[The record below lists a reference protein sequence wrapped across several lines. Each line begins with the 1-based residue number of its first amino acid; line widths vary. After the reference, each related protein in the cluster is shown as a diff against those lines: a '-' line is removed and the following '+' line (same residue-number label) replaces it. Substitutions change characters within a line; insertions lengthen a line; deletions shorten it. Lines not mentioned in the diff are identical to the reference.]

1 MENYTHNDELQHW
14 GIKGQKWGQRRYQN
28 KDGSLTP
35 EGKKRYNQEVEKLK
49 AEEAKI
55 KAAEKVAATKKKTQA
70 KLDKLDAKKAEL
82 EERKKKLKNGD
93 VEDPDKKV
101 ETDAERK
108 ARALNSTDPKVVYA
122 NKDLL
127 TYNELNERVNRI
139 DLEARL
145 SNKIPAEPKEP
156 TIMDRVDRTKN
167 AIDKATGLYKSVD
180 GAVSAVANSY
190 IGKSLAKNLG
200 IELPKKESKPFDAKE
215 FWENRNKKSDKEIQ
229 SFASRLQNEK
239 KAKDLLFGT
248 GDKKANGK
256 DSKIDMDEVQNLVDE
271 AVRNAMAERDDD

>member
-14 GIKGQKWGQRRYQN
+14 GIKGQKWGRRRYQN
-28 KDGSLTP
+28 PDGSLTP
-35 EGKKRYNQEVEKLK
+35 EGKKRYNDEMTKLK
-49 AEEAKI
+49 AEEAKV
-55 KAAEKVAATKKKTQA
+55 KAAEKVAANKKKTQA
-70 KLDKLDAKKAEL
+70 KIDKLDAKKAEL
-82 EERKKKLKNGD
+82 EERKKKLKNGEVD
-93 VEDPDKKV
+93 DPDKKV

-108 ARALNSTDPKVVYA
+108 ARALKSTDPKEVYA

-145 SNKIPAEPKEP
+145 QNKIPADPKEP

-200 IELPKKESKPFDAKE
+200 IELPKKETTHDAKS
-215 FWENRNKKSDKEIQ
+215 FLKNINKKSNQEVAEEAK
-229 SFASRLQNEK
+229 RLKNEK
-239 KAKDLLFGT
+239 TINELVNGIKD
-248 GDKKANGK
+248 KANSTKGLNT
-256 DSKIDMDEVQNLVDE
+256 DDVQSMIDDAIE
-271 AVRNAMAERDDD
+271 NAMRDRDDD